1 MTTPTPVPGADP
13 GDRFSHRP
21 SQIPGQGE
29 PRNTMDFGMPPV
41 VAPKE
46 RSYLERQALDLLD
59 FVGSVSLLLARSVRV
74 LFQRPFETRE
84 IIQQLDAI
92 GVKSTGLVIISG
104 TFVGMVMALQ
114 FALGLQKFGGM
125 EYTGR
130 VISLSFTRE
139 LAPALTAVIVGGRIG
154 GGIAAEIGSMAVTEQ
169 VDAIRSL
176 GADPVKKLVMPRLVA
191 SVIVIPCVS
200 MLSLVLGFC
209 GAMFI
214 AQAQFDLPAGFF
226 LSSALDSVTYPDF
239 WNGFLKT
246 PVFGAIISLVGCH
259 FGLTTT
265 GGTQGVGRAT
275 TNAVVATTISLL
287 IADFLLT
294 NIFATIIPK

>member
-1 MTTPTPVPGADP
+1 MTELRPEAPPDTTPIPLEPG
-13 GDRFSHRP
+13 RP
-21 SQIPGQGE
+21 SLDIGF
-29 PRNTMDFGMPPV
+29 DLPPLPP
-41 VAPKE
+41 APD
-46 RSYLERQALDLLD
+46 RSFLERRGLALLSFMGATSTL
-59 FVGSVSLLLARSVRV
+59 FARSLRV
-74 LFQRPFETRE
+74 LLKRPLELRE
-84 IIQQLDAI
+84 IVLQLEQI

-169 VDAIRSL
+169 IDAIRAL

-191 SVIVIPCVS
+191 SVIVMPVVS
-200 MLSLVLGFC
+200 MISLVLGFC
-209 GAMFI
+209 GAMLV
-214 AQAQFDLPAGFF
+214 AQLQFDLPAGFF
-226 LSSALDSVTYPDF
+226 LSSALDSVTFPDF

-246 PVFGAIISLVGCH
+246 PVFGAIIALVGCH
-259 FGLTTT
+259 FGLETS

-287 IADFLLT
+287 VADFLLT
-294 NIFATIIPK
+294 NVFAVLIPK

>member
-1 MTTPTPVPGADP
+1 MSNLPIVPAPEAGRASVESVIP
-13 GDRFSHRP
+13 PPPAAPDRSF
-21 SQIPGQGE
+21 
-29 PRNTMDFGMPPV
+29 F
-41 VAPKE
+41 E
-46 RSYLERQALDLLD
+46 RRASDLLSYIGAISLL
-59 FVGSVSLLLARSVRV
+59 FVGSVRV
-74 LFQRPFETRE
+74 LFKRPFEIRE
-84 IIQQLDAI
+84 IILQLEQI
-92 GVKSTGLVIISG
+92 GVKSTGLVVISG

-169 VDAIRSL
+169 IDAIRSL

-191 SVIVIPCVS
+191 TVIVIPIVS
-200 MLSLVLGFC
+200 MISLVLGFC
-209 GAMFI
+209 GAMVV

-265 GGTQGVGRAT
+265 GGTQGVGRST

-294 NIFATIIPK
+294 NVFATLIPK

>member
-1 MTTPTPVPGADP
+1 MPPPVQVPPATESRNSLDFGLAPVPP
-13 GDRFSHRP
+13 PPDRSF
-21 SQIPGQGE
+21 
-29 PRNTMDFGMPPV
+29 
-41 VAPKE
+41 
-46 RSYLERQALDLLD
+46 LERRLASLLS
-59 FVGSVSLLLARSVRV
+59 FIGAVSLLFSGSLRV
-74 LFQRPFETRE
+74 LFKRPLELRE
-84 IIQQLDAI
+84 LVLQLESI

-139 LAPALTAVIVGGRIG
+139 LAPALTAVIVGGRIA

-191 SVIVIPCVS
+191 AVIVMPCVS
-200 MLSLVLGFC
+200 MMSLVLGFC
-209 GAMFI
+209 GAMFV

-246 PVFGAIISLVGCH
+246 PVFGAIIALVGCH
-259 FGLTTT
+259 YGLTTS

-294 NIFATIIPK
+294 NVFATLIPK